1 MKTSLPLKVQSIKS
15 KGQKQ
20 RPYVY
25 LSAELVEKTGL
36 KQKDLVEWEL
46 IGRRKLRLDR
56 VLRKKRRSDPHTYP
70 LKLQAIKSKGQKTR
84 LYVYVPVPLAAAIR
98 LRHGEPVRW
107 EYDGTTLLML
117 RNA

>member
-36 KQKDLVEWEL
+36 KQ
-46 IGRRKLRLDR
+46 
-56 VLRKKRRSDPHTYP
+56 
-70 LKLQAIKSKGQKTR
+70 
-84 LYVYVPVPLAAAIR
+84 
-98 LRHGEPVRW
+98 
-107 EYDGTTLLML
+107 
-117 RNA
+117 

>member
-46 IGRRKLRLDR
+46 IGRRKFR
-56 VLRKKRRSDPHTYP
+56 DPN
-70 LKLQAIKSKGQKTR
+70 LC
-84 LYVYVPVPLAAAIR
+84 
-98 LRHGEPVRW
+98 
-107 EYDGTTLLML
+107 DFLMAQFCYFL
-117 RNA
+117 FGW

>member
-25 LSAELVEKTGL
+25 LAAELVEKTGL

-46 IGRRKLRLDR
+46 IGRRKLRLGR
-56 VLRKKRRSDPHTYP
+56 VLRKNRRSDTQNYP
-70 LKLQAIKSKGQKTR
+70 LKMQAIKSKGQKTR

-98 LRHGEPVRW
+98 LRHGETVRW
-107 EYDGTTLLML
+107 EYDGEALLL
-117 RNA
+117 VRNA